1 MENKRINIKCFNTIE
16 YKMLEVFLNGLYDK
30 GLYIEKIINYEIYFS
45 EKPTKKYVY
54 STAITNIKD
63 EDEIFEYIDFCESI
77 GWEYMYEVNG
87 IYIFR
92 SDVEKNL
99 LPINTDESIENEI
112 FENKNKKDRKNF
124 IYNIVMAFLTFLVL
138 ILCFSSKVIAQNKN
152 LFLLVLNPTIFI
164 TEVCYLVKN
173 KIEYR
178 KFIDIE
184 REEERKDFVYNVFNG
199 RSYKTFIINT
209 ILFFIILPIIIYF
222 LIKKYVFIL
231 GYLIVILY
239 VVIYIIFMKKNRY
252 KGINGFYKKF
262 NHEKV
267 SLIFSVIILI
277 LGTGIVL
284 SKDKQYSVILNEN
297 VLKCNY
303 IESNMTSDYGFVLEE
318 GSPFVPKAY
327 KYVEGSRDGLIVTT
341 EYYKAINSIFA
352 KSVYNGFKIKYR
364 KSDINKFD
372 ADKFNADE
380 VITIDKNI
388 VVIRKGSEVISFEID
403 DTNNIVSDEN
413 IKLFNRII
421 NE

>member
-1 MENKRINIKCFNTIE
+1 
-16 YKMLEVFLNGLYDK
+16 
-30 GLYIEKIINYEIYFS
+30 
-45 EKPTKKYVY
+45 
-54 STAITNIKD
+54 
-63 EDEIFEYIDFCESI
+63 
-77 GWEYMYEVNG
+77 
-87 IYIFR
+87 
-92 SDVEKNL
+92 
-99 LPINTDESIENEI
+99 
-112 FENKNKKDRKNF
+112 
-124 IYNIVMAFLTFLVL
+124 
-138 ILCFSSKVIAQNKN
+138 
-152 LFLLVLNPTIFI
+152 
-164 TEVCYLVKN
+164 
-173 KIEYR
+173 
-178 KFIDIE
+178 
-184 REEERKDFVYNVFNG
+184 
-199 RSYKTFIINT
+199 
-209 ILFFIILPIIIYF
+209 
-222 LIKKYVFIL
+222 
-231 GYLIVILY
+231 
-239 VVIYIIFMKKNRY
+239 MKKNRY

-277 LGTGIVL
+277 LGTSIVL

-303 IESNMTSDYGFVLEE
+303 IESSMTSDYGFVLEE

-327 KYVEGSRDGLIVTT
+327 KYVEGSEEGLIVTT

-403 DTNNIVSDEN
+403 DTDNIVSHEN
-413 IKLFNRII
+413 IKIFNSII